1 MGVMLRANGETALY
15 VHYEWPRHQKAEL
28 ISRRNQLMGIE
39 EEWGNA
45 GSFLL
50 VYGSGV
56 GGVGR

>member
-15 VHYEWPRHQKAEL
+15 VHYEWLRHQKAEL

-45 GSFLL
+45 GFF
-50 VYGSGV
+50 Y
-56 GGVGR
+56 RRKC